1 MLKFLNGPISVVN
14 VGIETL
20 VEHLPMQG
28 VEVVHVDWK
37 PPAGGNLELLKK
49 IRKLN
54 KQGRSIGNGR

>member
-20 VEHLPMQG
+20 VEHLPLQG
-28 VEVVHVDWK
+28 VEVVQVDWK

-54 KQGRSIGNGR
+54 K